1 MNWFVLQEREQLE
14 LINEIASA
22 MFDDEMVNWGR
33 IVTLHAFCAY
43 LARSVVLPILKIH
56 INLSVKRMGKSSHVQ
71 LIFFQ
76 NPKGA
81 YLV

>member
-1 MNWFVLQEREQLE
+1 MDTSFQVVSFFQEREQLD

-43 LARSVVLPILKIH
+43 LAR
-56 INLSVKRMGKSSHVQ
+56 
-71 LIFFQ
+71 
-76 NPKGA
+76 
-81 YLV
+81 